1 MSQITLD
8 IPESTLQALKTNPQE
23 FGLELRLAAAVKL
36 YELQRLSSGAAAEL
50 AAIPKTVFLSRLAEY
65 GVPTFRMTEED
76 FAREAD
82 IG

>member
-23 FGLELRLAAAVKL
+23 FGLELRLAAAVKF